1 MTGMQKI
8 AKAVIDIS
16 ILEEGILSHKIANNL
31 LEIEELIIPNFV
43 LNEIEKLAAENRISG
58 EVCLEELNRLKNL
71 SQEKKFILNF
81 MGNNLRKEESLTEK
95 TRELAWEEGAVLIT
109 SNRIQALS
117 SKAKGVIVH
126 MLSDN
131 KEQSLILD
139 KFFDSNTMSLH
150 LREGA

>member
-1 MTGMQKI
+1 MQNI
-8 AKAVIDIS
+8 DKAVIDIS
-16 ILEEGILSHKIANNL
+16 VLEEGTLSSRMANGQL
-31 LEIEELIIPNFV
+31 IIEELIVPNFV
-43 LNEIEKLAAENRISG
+43 LNEIEKLASENRISG

-81 MGNNLRKEESLTEK
+81 LGSNLRKEESLTEK

-131 KEQSLILD
+131 KEQSLIL
-139 KFFDSNTMSLH
+139 
-150 LREGA
+150 